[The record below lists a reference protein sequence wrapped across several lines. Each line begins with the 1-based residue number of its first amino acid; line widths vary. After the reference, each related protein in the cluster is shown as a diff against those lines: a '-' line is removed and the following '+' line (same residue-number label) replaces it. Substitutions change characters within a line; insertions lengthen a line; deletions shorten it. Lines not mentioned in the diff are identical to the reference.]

1 MTLMARKYLAKSLDN
16 LFNEIDARWPDRDRR
31 TDGWFTDQRET
42 YGHNRTERGLCH
54 AIDVD
59 DDGIDEEFIMSNLY
73 RGGDVLWYWI
83 WDRKLY
89 SRKRGFEPVPYTG
102 PSAHTDH
109 MHIEI
114 HHTVKAEDYN
124 GPWGIAPPPSTGDP
138 DMAFDDTDKARLAN
152 LEQYAA
158 ALLSGQSARNL
169 WDGSKMV
176 ERPNALAALV
186 GDTAN
191 TTRATEVLVRSL
203 VDRPQVDPFAFVQ
216 ALIATPEALSA
227 LYAALDERL
236 AIVPTVDEIVKATL
250 RTLRDNVLSTPQ
262 NGAS

>member
-1 MTLMARKYLAKSLDN
+1 MARKYLATSLDN
-16 LFNEIDARWPDRDRR
+16 LFNEIDARWPNRDRR

-59 DDGIDEEFIMSNLY
+59 DDGIDEDFIMSHLY

-89 SRKRGFEPVPYTG
+89 SRKRDFEPVAYTG

-114 HHTVKAEDYN
+114 HHTVKAENYS
-124 GPWGIAPPPSTGDP
+124 GPWGIAPPPSKGDD

-158 ALLSGQSARNL
+158 ALLSGQPARNL
-169 WDGSKMV
+169 WDGTKMV
-176 ERPNALAALV
+176 ERPNVLGDVVGATSSRLRNMEAVLSRVDQRPPVDPVEFVTALV
-186 GDTAN
+186 N
-191 TTRATEVLVRSL
+191 
-203 VDRPQVDPFAFVQ
+203 
-216 ALIATPEALSA
+216 TPEAVNM